1 MGSGMQRATGIVGSW
16 GGGGEAEVEE
26 EEEEEE
32 KVVFPAWD
40 SFYQGISGPTWRTQ
54 NTRRYS

>member
-1 MGSGMQRATGIVGSW
+1 M
-16 GGGGEAEVEE
+16 EEE